1 MKQNPS
7 LKKDWRKTLLPSS
20 TVLKQAI
27 RCLDDSAMR
36 IVLIVDF
43 ECRLIG
49 TVSDGDIRRGLLRGL
64 NLESPVSKILQK
76 NPLVVTPGIERALV
90 LQLMTANKIQQI
102 PVVDEKRHVVGLHL
116 WDDVTLNPARKNLM
130 VIMAGGLGR
139 RLRPLTESCP
149 KPMIP
154 VAGRP
159 MLEHIIERAKSE
171 GFSQFVLAI
180 HYLGKVIENYFGD
193 GKKLGVKIKYLKEN
207 KPLGT
212 AGALGLL
219 NPTPQAPLIVTN
231 GDVIADIRYGEMID
245 FHIKHHANATMAVRV
260 HELKHPFGVVR
271 TQGLEIIGFE
281 EKPVNRSHIN
291 AGVYALSPQA
301 LKALRPRESI
311 DMPALF
317 QRLKEN
323 SETIIA
329 YPMHE
334 PWLDVGAPQ
343 DLKKANSKKL
353 NYKSRIK
360 NKTY

>member
-1 MKQNPS
+1 MNKDTAQ
-7 LKKDWRKTLLPSS
+7 KKDWRKTLLPSS

-27 RCLDDSAMR
+27 RCLDESAMR
-36 IVLIVDF
+36 IVLIVDS
-43 ECRLIG
+43 ESKLLG

-64 NLESPVSKILQK
+64 DLESPVSRIIQK
-76 NPLVVTPGIERALV
+76 NPMVVTPIIERSLV

-116 WDDVTLNPARKNLM
+116 WDEVTLNPARQNLM

-180 HYLGKVIENYFGD
+180 HYLGKVIENHFGD

-212 AGALGLL
+212 AGALCLL
-219 NPTPQAPLIVTN
+219 NPMPQAPLIVTN
-231 GDVIADIRYGEMID
+231 GDVMADIRYGEMID
-245 FHIKHHANATMAVRV
+245 FHVKHHADATMAVRV
-260 HELKHPFGVVR
+260 HEMKHPFGVVR
-271 TQGLEIIGFE
+271 IQGLEIIGFE

-291 AGVYALSPQA
+291 AGVYAFSPEV
-301 LKALRPRESI
+301 LKILKPEESI

-317 QRLKEN
+317 QRLKEK
-323 SETIIA
+323 SKRIVA

-334 PWLDVGAPQ
+334 PWLDVGEPKN
-343 DLKKANSKKL
+343 LKKAR
-353 NYKSRIK
+353 SRQRQIKK
-360 NKTY
+360 NKIFL